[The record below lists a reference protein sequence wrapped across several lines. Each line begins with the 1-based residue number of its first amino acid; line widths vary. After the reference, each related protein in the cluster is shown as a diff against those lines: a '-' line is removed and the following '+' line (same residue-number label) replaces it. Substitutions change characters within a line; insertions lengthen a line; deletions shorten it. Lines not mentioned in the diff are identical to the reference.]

1 MHHEIRVKLN
11 ELPEDPYPEELWKEK
26 VDAVWQFIFH
36 RMTTSAAGDVLYPGG
51 TRSRSSP

>member
-26 VDAVWQFIFH
+26 FEAVWQFVYH
-36 RMTTSAAGDVLYPGG
+36 HMGASAAGDLH
-51 TRSRSSP
+51 